1 MEKLNVAVLM
11 GGCSS
16 EREVSIASGENVVN
30 SLDTGK
36 YTAVPVEIAEDG
48 AWLTRDAS
56 SKGQSPVLLQPGNF
70 EVAGR
75 KVDVVFIALHG
86 KLGEDGA
93 AQGLL
98 EMIGVPYTGSGVLA
112 SALAMNKLL
121 TKKIFLQEEIP
132 TAPFV
137 EINNPDWP
145 EDVGQKTEI
154 AGNLGERLG
163 LPVVVKPASEGSS
176 IGVDIARTDE
186 EMVRK
191 VDEAFAYG
199 PVVLAEK
206 YLKAREIQCGIIGN
220 GCPYALPLIEIVSK
234 KEFFD
239 YEAKYSPELAEEIVP
254 APIPEKET
262 KKIQNIS
269 LRAYKAVGCRGFARV
284 DTFLQ
289 KEGEI
294 FVSEI
299 NTIPG
304 LTRAS
309 LFPQEAEAAGI
320 DFPQLLSI
328 LIELALEE
336 K

>member
-11 GGCSS
+11 GGRSS
-16 EREVSIASGENVVN
+16 EREVSLASGENVVN
-30 SLDTGK
+30 SLDKDK
-36 YTAVPVEIAEDG
+36 YIAVPVEIAEDG
-48 AWLTRDAS
+48 TWRARDAA
-56 SKGQSPVLLQPGNF
+56 SKRQCPVLLQPGNF
-70 EVAGR
+70 EAAGQ
-75 KVDVVFIALHG
+75 KVDVVFVALHG
-86 KLGEDGA
+86 KPGEDGA

-112 SALAMNKLL
+112 SALAMHKLL

-132 TAPFV
+132 TVPFV
-137 EINNPDWP
+137 EINNPDWS
-145 EDVGQKTEI
+145 EDAGQKTKI
-154 AGNLGERLG
+154 TGNIGEKLGR
-163 LPVVVKPASEGSS
+163 PVVIKPASEGSS
-176 IGVDIARTDE
+176 IGVDIVRTDE

-191 VDEAFAYG
+191 VDGAFAYG
-199 PVVLAEK
+199 PMVLAEK

-220 GCPYALPLIEIVSK
+220 GSPYALPLIEIVSR

-262 KKIQNIS
+262 KKIQDIS

-304 LTRAS
+304 LTQAS
-309 LFPQEAEAAGI
+309 LFPKEAEAAGI
-320 DFPQLLSI
+320 SFPQLLSI